1 MSTSTHCWIQLCV
14 CIFASHTTCS
24 FLVSQSPDLT
34 HVSVGDTVQL
44 RCSFEHKVSYCYS
57 AVTWQK
63 LNLRT
68 GKLTPTRSGSQSDSL
83 QHDDKTCVVTLTN
96 VKQNDSGLYYCISH
110 SNAMAIVGSGS
121 RVIVTDHSVV
131 QPELSILYSA
141 SETGSSSVALQCLVT
156 GVVPSQVQVF
166 WRIGEKA
173 HVGWTE
179 SAWTDSTDSATEFTR
194 AHLSISADEWTEA
207 DEIQCFAEYNGKNMS
222 KTLKRYVTQPIFS
235 WLLYT
240 GCVAALLT
248 ILITVIMSVGLYRD
262 MSANKKN
269 RGLTRKDAHRKISY
283 GKQNTLREESSSVM
297 CFSGDLISQ
306 GQGTSPSKE

>member
-1 MSTSTHCWIQLCV
+1 MSTSTHCWILSCFYV
-14 CIFASHTTCS
+14 FASHTSCS
-24 FLVSQSPDLT
+24 FLLAQSPRLT
-34 HVSVGDTVQL
+34 HVSVGETVQL
-44 RCSFEHKVSYCYS
+44 TCPFEQRVPYCYS

-68 GKLTPTRSGSQSDSL
+68 GELTPTRSGSQSDLL
-83 QHDDKTCVVTLTN
+83 QRDVTTCVVTLTN
-96 VKQNDSGLYYCISH
+96 VKQNDSGLYYCIAHQTSI
-110 SNAMAIVGSGS
+110 AIVGSGS
-121 RVIVTDHSVV
+121 RVIVTDPSVV
-131 QPELSILYSA
+131 EPELYILYSPP
-141 SETGSSSVALQCLVT
+141 ETGSSSVPLQCLVT

-179 SAWTDSTDSATEFTR
+179 SAWTDSTDSATEYTR

-222 KTLKRYVTQPIFS
+222 KTLKRYGSQPIYS

-240 GCVAALLT
+240 GCAAALLT
-248 ILITVIMSVGLYRD
+248 ILMTVIMSVGLYRD
-262 MSANKKN
+262 MSANKKT

-297 CFSGDLISQ
+297 GFSGDLISQ
-306 GQGTSPSKE
+306 GQDTSP

>member
-1 MSTSTHCWIQLCV
+1 MSTWTCCWILCF
-14 CIFASHTTCS
+14 CMSASQTTCS

-34 HVSVGDTVQL
+34 YVSVGDTVQL
-44 RCSFEHKVSYCYS
+44 RCTFEHKVSYCYS

-68 GKLTPTRSGSQSDSL
+68 GKLTPTRSGSQSDLL

-110 SNAMAIVGSGS
+110 SNSMAIVGSGS

-131 QPELSILYSA
+131 EPELYILYSA

-222 KTLKRYVTQPIFS
+222 KTLKRYGWNQRTFWPLYCGFGAAFLTMAVVFS
-235 WLLYT
+235 ICL
-240 GCVAALLT
+240 CQ
-248 ILITVIMSVGLYRD
+248 
-262 MSANKKN
+262 
-269 RGLTRKDAHRKISY
+269 
-283 GKQNTLREESSSVM
+283 GKQSAATAEMSSVM
-297 CFSGDLISQ
+297 FYPVDPINL
-306 GQGTSPSKE
+306 GQNLSPTRKK